1 MTKTEIREEALSKL
15 SPEERIELAFDLWDS
30 LTPKNVPVPAW
41 HLEMVRERLA
51 EYERDPENTVPW
63 EEVKASLHREDSGTI
78 MPRSSG

>member
-30 LTPKNVPVPAW
+30 LTPETVPVPAW
-41 HLEMVRERLA
+41 HLEIVRERLA

-63 EEVKASLHREDSGTI
+63 EEVKASFRRDDEE
-78 MPRSSG
+78 

>member
-30 LTPKNVPVPAW
+30 LAPENVPVPAW
-41 HLEMVRERLA
+41 HLEIVRERLA

-63 EEVKASLHREDSGTI
+63 EEVKASLRRDDEE
-78 MPRSSG
+78 